1 VKVKKLLA
9 ATLIAALL
17 TLAWVTPAARAE
29 DVYQVVLDVLR
40 LVQQNYW
47 REVSP
52 QVLIRG
58 AIDGIMAALD
68 DPYSNFMPPVEHQQ
82 FMQQVTGAFAGI
94 GVRLE
99 ITPDGARVTQVFR
112 QSPAARAGL
121 RADDIILFVGTTD
134 VRHLTLE
141 QLSAQIRGEVGTEV
155 SISFYRSN
163 VNTLRTVSVRRDNVM
178 APSAE
183 WRMLEG
189 QIGYIRMDFFGA
201 ALDADIREAMAEL
214 SGARGLVL
222 DMRGNRGG
230 LLQSMMQ
237 VAPHFVRAGPMAVI
251 VYRGGQ
257 RETVQS
263 PGPGPR
269 VPLVVLVDERTA
281 SAAEILAGAIQD
293 SNSGVLLGTKTLG
306 KGVAQSI
313 YDLGARVGAIRLT
326 VVGYLTPTGREIN
339 NQGITPS
346 IVVGTAA
353 PEIAPP
359 LAELLTAERDLTLGE
374 RHLEVARLHRAL
386 AALGFYEG
394 PQNDVFTAATRLGV
408 MRFQQHFGLYRD
420 GLATKEL
427 LSQVNL
433 RLVRPPIWRDAQL
446 EAALSNLRGRIR

>member
-1 VKVKKLLA
+1 MKTRKI
-9 ATLIAALL
+9 IAAVLIVAVL
-17 TLAWVTPAARAE
+17 MVSSGQGPARAG
-29 DVYQVVLDVLR
+29 DAYQVVIDVLR
-40 LVQQNYW
+40 LVQQNFW

-58 AIDGIMAALD
+58 AIDGIMASLN
-68 DPYSNFMPPVEHQQ
+68 DPYSNFLPPVEHQQ

-99 ITPDGARVTQVFR
+99 ITLDGARITQVFR
-112 QSPAARAGL
+112 HSPAARAGL
-121 RADDIILFVGTTD
+121 HAGDIILFVGTQD

-155 SISFYRSN
+155 TLSVYRGN
-163 VNTLRTVSVRRDNVM
+163 VNTLRRVTVKRDNVV
-178 APSAE
+178 APTAE

-189 QIGYIRMDFFGA
+189 QIGYIRMDFFGTS
-201 ALDADIREAMAEL
+201 LADDITAAMADLEN
-214 SGARGLVL
+214 ARGLVL

-237 VAPHFVRAGPMAVI
+237 VAPFFVRRGPMAII

-257 RETVQS
+257 RETVTS

-293 SNSGVLLGTKTLG
+293 SQSGVLVGAKTHG

-313 YDLGARVGAIRLT
+313 YDLGATVGAIRLT
-326 VVGYLTPTGREIN
+326 VVGYLTPSGREIN
-339 NQGITPS
+339 NQGLTPDL
-346 IVVGTAA
+346 VVTPA
-353 PEIAPP
+353 PPDLTPP
-359 LAELLTAERDLTLGE
+359 LAGLLTAERDLAMGAI
-374 RHLEVARLHRAL
+374 HPEVATLHRAL

-394 PQNDVFTAATRLGV
+394 PQNDRFTAATRLAI

-427 LSQVNL
+427 LEQVNL
-433 RLVRPPIWRDAQL
+433 RLVRPPVWRDAQL
-446 EAALSNLRGRIR
+446 EAALGNLRGRMR

>member
-1 VKVKKLLA
+1 MKVKKVLA
-9 ATLIAALL
+9 AVLLTAML
-17 TLAWVTPAARAE
+17 TLAWVTPVARA
-29 DVYQVVLDVLR
+29 DDAYQVVIEVLR
-40 LVQQNYW
+40 LVQQNFW

-68 DPYSNFMPPVEHQQ
+68 DPYSNFLPPAEHTQ
-82 FMQQVTGAFAGI
+82 FMQQVTGSFAGI

-99 ITPDGARVTQVFR
+99 ITPDGARITQVFR
-112 QSPAARAGL
+112 GSPAAGTGL
-121 RADDIILFVGTTD
+121 RAGDIILFVGAVD

-141 QLSAQIRGEVGTEV
+141 QLSAQIRGEVGTDV
-155 SISFYRSN
+155 SISFYRN
-163 VNTLRTVSVRRDNVM
+163 HVNTLQTVSMKRGHVV

-189 QIGYIRMDFFGA
+189 QIGYIRMDSFGS
-201 ALDADIREAMAEL
+201 ALDADIREAMADL

-222 DMRGNRGG
+222 DLRGNRGG

-293 SNSGVLLGTKTLG
+293 SKSGVLVGTKTFG

-313 YDLGARVGAIRLT
+313 YDLGARVGAVRLT
-326 VVGYLTPTGREIN
+326 VVGYLTPSGHEIN
-339 NQGITPS
+339 NNGITPS
-346 IVVGTAA
+346 IVVAPAA
-353 PEIAPP
+353 PEIAAPK
-359 LAELLTAERDLTLGE
+359 AELLTAERELVLGQ
-374 RHLEVARLHRAL
+374 RHAEVTKLHRAL

-394 PQNDVFTAATRLGV
+394 PQNDLYTAATRQAV

-420 GLATKEL
+420 GLASREL
-427 LSQVNL
+427 LEQVNL
-433 RLVRPPIWRDAQL
+433 RLVQPPVWRDAQL
-446 EAALSNLRGRIR
+446 EAGLTNLRGRMR